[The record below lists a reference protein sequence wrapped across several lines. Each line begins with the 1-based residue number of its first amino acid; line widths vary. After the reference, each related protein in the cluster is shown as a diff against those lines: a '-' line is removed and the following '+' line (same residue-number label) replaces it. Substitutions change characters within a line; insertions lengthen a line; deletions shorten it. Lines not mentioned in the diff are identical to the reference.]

1 MTASS
6 DRSER
11 HSHSSSGG
19 GDGLPEGVVEDG
31 KVSRAAKSGFEGWL
45 VSKPRARRFAN
56 QHAVPHH
63 VAEWLL
69 SRHRAEGKSGTE
81 AARKARELLSE
92 RLTKAEDIELLK
104 MEASTEGSV
113 RVIDEVEGEFDER
126 RGEPVLRFSEL
137 GLKNV
142 PADKEIAED
151 HPRLLKGGFYA
162 HLQLSYVG
170 DSESGSPF
178 RVASLQPLAPSGTS
192 LLERLSA
199 GRKHFSDGAWL
210 YFLVRSIGLAAPS
223 ERISPRT
230 AALALLRLVPLVQKR
245 YSLLELGPRGTGKS
259 YLYEDLTPHAYVL
272 QSGRASE
279 AQLFVHAGTGEA
291 GLIAQY
297 DTVCF
302 DEVTTTSS
310 EIKDIVSGLK
320 GYLSSGASR
329 RGKEEVRGRA
339 SVVLLGNIDRL
350 VEEVLED
357 DRHLFAPLPK
367 ALGEDTAVMDRISA
381 YVPGWEMPKLGPK
394 YYASGLALPSD
405 VLAECLNE
413 LRKKNYTPAI
423 KRRLSLKGNLTGRD
437 RRAVWQTISGLV
449 KLIYPT
455 SDGLS
460 AQEVASE
467 ISDEV
472 LRWAAWLGLEM
483 RLRVRVQQHRLQP
496 EEFEEEDFGFRVGD
510 DRVTPVRLREG
521 KAQPAS

>member
-1 MTASS
+1 MISSS
-6 DRSER
+6 DRSKG
-11 HSHSSSGG
+11 HSRSSSGG
-19 GDGLPEGVVEDG
+19 GDGPTKSVVEDG
-31 KVSRAAKSGFEGWL
+31 EVGRAAERAFEGWL
-45 VSKPRARRFAN
+45 VSKPRARRFASR
-56 QHAVPHH
+56 HSVPHH
-63 VAEWLL
+63 VVEWLL
-69 SRHRAEGKSGTE
+69 SRHRAEGTSGTE
-81 AARKARELLSE
+81 AARKARKLLTE
-92 RLTKAEDIELLK
+92 RLAEAENIELLK
-104 MEASTEGSV
+104 MEASTEGAV

-126 RGEPVLRFSEL
+126 RGEPVLSFSEL

-142 PADKEIAED
+142 PVDKEIAED

-162 HLQLSYVG
+162 HVQLSYSG
-170 DSESGSPF
+170 DSESSSPF
-178 RVASLQPLAPSGTS
+178 RVANLRPLAPSGTG
-192 LLERLSA
+192 LLERLND
-199 GRKHFSDGAWL
+199 GRKHFSDAAWL

-297 DTVCF
+297 GTVCF
-302 DEVTTTSS
+302 DEVTTTSA

-339 SVVLLGNIDRL
+339 SVVFIGNIDRPP
-350 VEEVLED
+350 EEVLEED
-357 DRHLFAPLPK
+357 GNLFSPLPE

-381 YVPGWEMPKLGPK
+381 YVPGWEVPKLGPK

-405 VLAECLNE
+405 VLAKCLKE
-413 LRKKNYTPAI
+413 LRDTNYTSEI
-423 KRRLSLKGNLTGRD
+423 QHRLTLKGNLTGRD
-437 RRAVWQTISGLV
+437 RRAVWQTIGGLV
-449 KLIYPT
+449 KLIHP
-455 SDGLS
+455 SPGGVS
-460 AQEVASE
+460 PEEV
-467 ISDEV
+467 SDEV

-483 RLRVRVQQHRLQP
+483 RLRVRAQQHRLQP
-496 EEFEEEDFGFRVGD
+496 EEFEEGEFGFRVGGD
-510 DRVTPVRLREG
+510 G
-521 KAQPAS
+521 KAVAVHLPEES

>member
-6 DRSER
+6 DRSKR

-19 GDGLPEGVVEDG
+19 GDGPPEGVVEDG
-31 KVSRAAKSGFEGWL
+31 EVSRAAKSGFEGWL

-92 RLTKAEDIELLK
+92 RLTKAGDIELLK

-272 QSGRASE
+272 QSGKASE

-302 DEVTTTSS
+302 DEVTTTSA
-310 EIKDIVSGLK
+310 EIAGIVSGLK

-339 SVVLLGNIDRL
+339 SVVFIGNIDRP

-357 DRHLFAPLPK
+357 GGHLFAPLPE
-367 ALGEDTAVMDRISA
+367 ALGGDTAVMDRISA
-381 YVPGWEMPKLGPK
+381 YVPGWEVPKLGPEH
-394 YYASGLALPSD
+394 YASGLALPSD
-405 VLAECLNE
+405 VLDECLNE
-413 LRKKNYTPAI
+413 LREKSYEQDLKPRI
-423 KRRLSLKGNLTGRD
+423 SLEGNLTGRD
-437 RRAVWQTISGLV
+437 RRAAWQTISGLV
-449 KLIYPT
+449 KLIHP
-455 SDGLS
+455 SPGS
-460 AQEVASE
+460 VSSE
-467 ISDEV
+467 KVSDEV

-483 RLRVRVQQHRLQP
+483 RLRVRAQQRRLQP
-496 EEFEEEDFGFRVGD
+496 EEFEEGDFGFRVGGD
-510 DRVTPVRLREG
+510 GKTVAVRLPEEQ
-521 KAQPAS
+521 K